1 MSLRIVY
8 GVSGTGKSSYIFNEI
23 SEKLKQDRNNNIY
36 IITPEQFSF
45 TAEEKLLTAVGKQ
58 AVVNAEVL
66 TFNRMAYRVI
76 NSEGGRTKTN
86 LTNSGKAMLVYNV
99 LDSEKKKL
107 NFIGKNEQNI
117 DTVLTQITEF
127 KKHNITPQVIEKNI
141 NNIDDTYLKLKM
153 QDMYKIYDLYNKA
166 IENNYIDEN
175 DLLTILADKIEKVKE
190 FYNSEIYIDEF
201 VGFTTQEY
209 EIIRKLIHICK
220 QVTITVCTDKIEQ
233 DKEPDIDIFYNNKV
247 TLNKIYDIAKEE
259 NINIEEP
266 VQLENKYRFKN
277 KELVHLEK
285 KYICSSI

>member
-141 NNIDDTYLKLKM
+141 YNIDDAYFKLKM
-153 QDMYKIYDLYNKA
+153 
-166 IENNYIDEN
+166 
-175 DLLTILADKIEKVKE
+175 
-190 FYNSEIYIDEF
+190 
-201 VGFTTQEY
+201 
-209 EIIRKLIHICK
+209 
-220 QVTITVCTDKIEQ
+220 
-233 DKEPDIDIFYNNKV
+233 
-247 TLNKIYDIAKEE
+247 
-259 NINIEEP
+259 
-266 VQLENKYRFKN
+266 
-277 KELVHLEK
+277 
-285 KYICSSI
+285 

>member
-175 DLLTILADKIEKVKE
+175 DLLTILAHKIEKTKE
-190 FYNSEIYIDEF
+190 FYTMLY
-201 VGFTTQEY
+201 
-209 EIIRKLIHICK
+209 
-220 QVTITVCTDKIEQ
+220 
-233 DKEPDIDIFYNNKV
+233 
-247 TLNKIYDIAKEE
+247 
-259 NINIEEP
+259 
-266 VQLENKYRFKN
+266 
-277 KELVHLEK
+277 
-285 KYICSSI
+285 

>member
-175 DLLTILADKIEKVKE
+175 DLLTI
-190 FYNSEIYIDEF
+190 
-201 VGFTTQEY
+201 
-209 EIIRKLIHICK
+209 
-220 QVTITVCTDKIEQ
+220 
-233 DKEPDIDIFYNNKV
+233 
-247 TLNKIYDIAKEE
+247 
-259 NINIEEP
+259 
-266 VQLENKYRFKN
+266 
-277 KELVHLEK
+277 
-285 KYICSSI
+285 